1 MNPARLSAAPA
12 RPRPITVDATE
23 LPVVEIIVEGAPTE
37 ADCLRLFE
45 RLNQIC
51 ESGER
56 VANIV
61 DLRGL
66 NPFALTPA
74 VRQTAARAFFDG
86 IDQRR
91 ARTIC
96 EARITTNALTR
107 SFLKAFDWITGS
119 KWPCA
124 VFPTREEAVAWVNER
139 VETDS
144 PMREHSSSGTFA
156 ISAELHDLIE
166 QMAR

>member
-1 MNPARLSAAPA
+1 MTPA
-12 RPRPITVDATE
+12 RPTLRVDATQI
-23 LPVVEIIVEGAPTE
+23 PVIEISVHGAPTE
-37 ADCLRLFE
+37 ADCVELFA
-45 RLNQIC
+45 RLNEIC

-56 VANIV
+56 VATLV
-61 DLRGL
+61 DLREM
-66 NPFALTPA
+66 NPFAMTA
-74 VRQTAARAFFDG
+74 SVRQAAARAFFDG
-86 IDQRR
+86 IDSRR

-96 EARITTNALTR
+96 EARIAEHFLTR

-124 VFPTREEAVAWVNER
+124 VFPTREQAVAWVNER
-139 VETDS
+139 VEKDS

-156 ISAELHDLIE
+156 IVAELHELIE

>member
-1 MNPARLSAAPA
+1 MTA
-12 RPRPITVDATE
+12 RPTLRVDATQ
-23 LPVVEIIVEGAPTE
+23 LPLIEITVSGAPTAE
-37 ADCLRLFE
+37 DCVELFAT
-45 RLNQIC
+45 LNEIC

-56 VANIV
+56 VATIV
-61 DLRGL
+61 DLRDL
-66 NPFALTPA
+66 NPFAMTAA
-74 VRQTAARAFFDG
+74 VRQAAARAFFDG
-86 IDQRR
+86 IDSRR

-96 EARITTNALTR
+96 EARIAEHVLTR

-139 VETDS
+139 VEMDA

-156 ISAELHDLIE
+156 ISAELHELIT